1 MAANQDWRCLPLSR
15 DVTGMKKSKRNRLSR
30 CACCR
35 RWFHPS
41 RSALKTQKTC
51 SAVCRRLRRK
61 KLAKQRRERDLHEY
75 RVAER
80 QRQRDC
86 RRRRQEQGED
96 EKQLVERA
104 MSRAGLAQEH
114 QDIMEDIF
122 EIVDKA
128 STMSRASLRQEL
140 LKILLKISNKD

>member
-1 MAANQDWRCLPLSR
+1 M
-15 DVTGMKKSKRNRLSR
+15 
-30 CACCR
+30 
-35 RWFHPS
+35 
-41 RSALKTQKTC
+41 TQKTC

-61 KLAKQRRERDLHEY
+61 KLAKRRRERDLHEY

-80 QRQRDC
+80 HRQRDC

-96 EKQLVERA
+96 EKQP
-104 MSRAGLAQEH
+104 MSRSGLATELR
-114 QDIMEDIF
+114 DIVEDIV

-128 STMSRASLRQEL
+128 PSMSRAGLRQEL